1 MNSTNG
7 YRDIIGLPHPV
18 SAVRKQMPRHDR
30 AAQFSPF
37 AALTGYEEII
47 GETARLTDERA
58 ELSEER
64 QTRINERLLLILE
77 NISERPEVKITY
89 FVPDKRKNG
98 GAYETAEGRVRRVDE
113 CFGSVIF
120 ADHRAV
126 PIADIYDIE
135 GVLFGDT
142 ADGAPSPAARLHAET

>member
-1 MNSTNG
+1 MNE
-7 YRDIIGLPHPV
+7 YRDIIELSRRASAAHPPM
-18 SAVRKQMPRHDR
+18 SRHDR

-37 AALTGYEEII
+37 AALTGYEDVI
-47 GETARLTDERA
+47 GEAARLTDERA

-64 QTRINERLLLILE
+64 QSRINERLQIILA

-98 GAYETAEGRVRRVDE
+98 GAYEIAVGCVKSVDE
-113 CFGSVIF
+113 CALTIVFT
-120 ADHRAV
+120 DHRAV

-135 GVLFGDT
+135 SELF
-142 ADGAPSPAARLHAET
+142 R